1 MSKES
6 IICEFYSFLI
16 VIWAF
21 LTDLLDIFI
30 YYFFIVIYC
39 WIIIGVQLLLVS
51 AMFKILI
58 ILSRKSEVKRY
69 NYEMKVKTS

>member
-21 LTDLLDIFI
+21 LTDLLDIFL
-30 YYFFIVIYC
+30 FFHRY
-39 WIIIGVQLLLVS
+39 LLLDHNWS
-51 AMFKILI
+51 TTS
-58 ILSRKSEVKRY
+58 SR
-69 NYEMKVKTS
+69 